1 MILRATENIA
11 EGARAA
17 QISVREAQTAA
28 DDVAGQAA
36 RVAELVSRFR
46 V

>member
-11 EGARAA
+11 QGARAA
-17 QISVREAQTAA
+17 QASVREARSAA
-28 DDVAGQAA
+28 EDVAAQAA
-36 RVAELVSRFR
+36 RLTELVSRFR